1 MIGEASFYGL
11 YVPWLMLLCGL
22 TLAAQWLVHRLL
34 GAVGFYR
41 WVWHPALFDTAL
53 YVLLLYA
60 VSDVASHL
68 QTH

>member
-1 MIGEASFYGL
+1 
-11 YVPWLMLLCGL
+11 MLLCGV
-22 TLAAQWLVHRLL
+22 TLAVQWLVHRLL

-60 VSDVASHL
+60 VSAVSSLL